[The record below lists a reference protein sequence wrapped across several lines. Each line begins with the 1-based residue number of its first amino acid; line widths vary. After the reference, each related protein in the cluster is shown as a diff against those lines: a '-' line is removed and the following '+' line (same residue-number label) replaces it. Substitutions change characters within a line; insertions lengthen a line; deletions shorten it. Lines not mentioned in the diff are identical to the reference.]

1 MKSTK
6 EKLDEKLGIKPEQ
19 TIDEFLDDISIDTN
33 ELSSTFSAVS
43 DSMKASVEAVDG
55 KIAAV
60 ESGAVAPTQL
70 VMSDLVASMKE
81 VEDLVILSKQ
91 MYKHIYEN
99 FCSSDLLDSEL
110 IGAAAKLLESIHINV
125 KEFIDM
131 YRDRQKTID
140 RIQQQ
145 ESKFQHDIYMENLKH
160 QHVMERLAKKA
171 DAGAIDAESGMVV
184 FDQKSVIEALS
195 KIDND
200 KG

>member
-33 ELSSTFSAVS
+33 ELSSAFTAVS
-43 DSMKASVEAVDG
+43 DSMKASVETVDG

-60 ESGAVAPTQL
+60 ESGAVKPTQL

-160 QHVMERLAKKA
+160 QHIMERLAKKA
-171 DAGAIDAESGMVV
+171 DTGAIDAESGMVV

-195 KIDND
+195 KIDD
-200 KG
+200 KS